1 MSVKRGPMLE
11 TPEERI
17 ELLRKGYTGK
27 EIETLYNKFNNI
39 KIINTPIN
47 FEIIEFDNPQNKK
60 ASITEVAIEL
70 CLIF

>member
-1 MSVKRGPMLE
+1 MLE

-17 ELLRKGYTGK
+17 KLLRKGFTGK

-39 KIINTPIN
+39 KIVNTPIN
-47 FEIIEFDNPQNKK
+47 FEIIEFDLPQNKK
-60 ASITEVAIEL
+60 ASTTEVAIEL

>member
-1 MSVKRGPMLE
+1 MRGPMLE

-17 ELLRKGYTGK
+17 KLLRKGFTGK

-39 KIINTPIN
+39 KIVNTPIN
-47 FEIIEFDNPQNKK
+47 FEIIEFDLPQNKK
-60 ASITEVAIEL
+60 ASTTEVAIEL